1 MKGAIV
7 VDDDNGEALSLS
19 TRSCRDA
26 EKWEIMPS
34 LLLYAATLKV
44 LDLHKARYL
53 VHLNDS
59 ICQMI
64 HLRTLTLTQCDRLVS
79 LPEDIGALISLE
91 EVNDI
96 VVGLCHRMNVS
107 KSSLSIRL
115 IYRIQAKSLIFLN
128 QLEI

>member
-7 VDDDNGEALSLS
+7 VDDENGKAVLLSA
-19 TRSCRDA
+19 RSCRDA
-26 EKWEIMPS
+26 DKWEIMPS
-34 LLLYAATLKV
+34 LLLYTDTLKV

-64 HLRTLTLTQCDRLVS
+64 HLRTLTLTQCDRLVN
-79 LPEDIGALISLE
+79 LPDDIGALSSLE

-96 VVGLCHRMNVS
+96 VACLRCRKTVS
-107 KSSLSIRL
+107 KSSLSKRL
-115 IYRIQAKSLIFLN
+115 T
-128 QLEI
+128 